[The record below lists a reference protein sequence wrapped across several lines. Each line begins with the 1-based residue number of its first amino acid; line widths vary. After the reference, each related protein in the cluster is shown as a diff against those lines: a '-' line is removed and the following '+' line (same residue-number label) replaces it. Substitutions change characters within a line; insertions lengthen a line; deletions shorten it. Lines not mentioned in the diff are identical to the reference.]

1 MTVAIVDLGL
11 GNLSSVRWSFARLG
25 ASAVVTTD
33 PEVLEAAA
41 GIVLPGV
48 GSFAAG
54 ASRLSAS
61 GLRDALWRR
70 IGVVP
75 VLGICLGMQLLFER
89 SQEGP
94 LAPALA
100 HAEPRSAPKGL
111 GVLSGVVAKL
121 EQVTPLPHMGWN
133 TVDVSTAAGIMAE
146 VGSGDA
152 YFCHSYVAHPQD
164 ALDQA
169 AFTEYGA
176 RFVSAVQRGLVT
188 GVQFHPERS
197 GAYGQAVLG
206 AFWRQ
211 VQRCSR

>member
-1 MTVAIVDLGL
+1 MAVAIVDLGL

-33 PEVLEAAA
+33 ADVLEAAA

-48 GSFAAG
+48 GSFGAG
-54 ASRLSAS
+54 AARLSTS
-61 GLRDALWRR
+61 GLRDVLWRR

-75 VLGICLGMQLLFER
+75 VLGICLGMQLLFDR
-89 SQEGP
+89 SEEG
-94 LAPALA
+94 ALA
-100 HAEPRSAPKGL
+100 AASDSPRAVPKGL
-111 GVLSGVVAKL
+111 GVLSGVVVKL
-121 EQVTPLPHMGWN
+121 KDVRPLPHMGWN
-133 TVDVSTAAGIMAE
+133 TVRVSAAAGIMAE

-152 YFCHSYVAHPQD
+152 YFCHSYVADPQD
-164 ALDQA
+164 ALVQA
-169 AFTEYGA
+169 ASTKYGTGFA
-176 RFVSAVQRGLVT
+176 SAVQHELVT

-211 VQRCSR
+211 VHRCSR